1 MQAASEW
8 AKKGGGRKKA
18 DPRRVLRQT
27 EDFMEDVGW
36 AVTKGIKR
44 ADVEPGNQIGVRRS
58 LAWEMIRM
66 MKERLGEWDVGE
78 GYSVDRLGLVIPA
91 VAEGIGVLL
100 AGGRGEPGL
109 LLEEGGISPSFRK
122 ACSWGRRGGGRR
134 TPWKHTSAGARKTR
148 AEKERSW

>member
-44 ADVEPGNQIGVRRS
+44 ADVEPGNQIGVRS
-58 LAWEMIRM
+58 C
-66 MKERLGEWDVGE
+66 
-78 GYSVDRLGLVIPA
+78 
-91 VAEGIGVLL
+91 LL
-100 AGGRGEPGL
+100 Y
-109 LLEEGGISPSFRK
+109 
-122 ACSWGRRGGGRR
+122 
-134 TPWKHTSAGARKTR
+134 TSDAAD
-148 AEKERSW
+148 E